1 MHQRDIVLTGPGRSG
16 TTLVC
21 HLLNKLPN
29 TLALSEPIPPGKF
42 AHLMPDTEAICD
54 EIERYYHRMR
64 MRALRRGT
72 AISKHVG
79 GVVPD
84 NTKGMVGDVRDRV
97 ADKGKIETGKDL
109 RADFSL
115 VIKQPGL
122 FTALLPSLAKRFRCY
137 AIVRNPLALMGS
149 RRSLLRSAERKGRKR
164 TRPSRMYDEE
174 LARLEAER
182 RALARARAPVEQRID
197 RQLRALSLR
206 FERYLR
212 ELPVGNV
219 LRYED
224 IASSNGRV
232 LEVLV
237 PAACELNEPLEN
249 MNANPYYDREY
260 MLAVGERLLESE
272 GSYWRLYSREEVE
285 ELLGQL
291 RYQTERGP

>member
-42 AHLMPDTEAICD
+42 AHLMPDIEAICD
-54 EIERYYHRMR
+54 EVERYYHRMR
-64 MRALRRGT
+64 MRAIRRGT
-72 AISKHVG
+72 VISKHVG

-97 ADKGKIETGKDL
+97 ADKGKIEVGKDL
-109 RADFSL
+109 RSDFSL

-149 RRSLLRSAERKGRKR
+149 RRSLRRAAERKGRKR

-174 LARLEAER
+174 LAQLESER
-182 RALARARAPVEQRID
+182 RALARAPVEQRIEQ
-197 RQLRALSLR
+197 QLRALDLR

-224 IASSNGRV
+224 IVSSNGRA

-237 PAACELNEPLEN
+237 PAACGLNEPLEN

-260 MLAVGERLLESE
+260 MLAVGEQLLDSE
-272 GSYWRLYSREEVE
+272 GSYWRLYGREEVE
-285 ELLGQL
+285 ELLGQV
-291 RYQTERGP
+291 RNQAERGT